1 MSVLQQA
8 PGERAVYDL
17 CVMGAGPVG
26 LSLALAAQAR
36 GLRVL
41 VVEGGGLDPAQS
53 APDWSGS
60 TRVKPQHHAPLELA
74 THTGLGGTTWLW
86 GGRCV
91 PFEAHDFEARP
102 QVPGVQWPLSWPEV
116 QPWYEAA
123 ALCVDCGSAEFRR
136 PLPPEAQGPVTR
148 LSDFELTQLER
159 WAHQPRLL
167 GSLGQRALACE
178 GLDLLFDTRVESLVF
193 SPNGGQIEALQA
205 DCRGQG
211 VQLRARAFVLA
222 GGALGVTRLLLK
234 AQAGRPA
241 LFGGPDGPLGR
252 HYMGHILGSIAR
264 LVLKQ
269 PEDVRWLDFSRDT
282 CGTYVRRRLTP
293 SPALQRAQGLLN
305 TSFYIDNPPFYEPSH
320 RNPTLS
326 AVFMGLAI
334 APIGRRLVAEAMRLK
349 HIGPRPYRWL
359 AHGLNIARRPWR
371 AALDVIDI
379 LRNRYLSSVRKPG
392 FVLRNA
398 GGTYA
403 LVYHAEQI
411 PHPDSRVTLNNE
423 AGDLRVDFCYQPQD
437 VDSVLRAHAL
447 LDQDLRSAGLGH
459 LEYERPEAQRA
470 AHVFEQ
476 ATDGFHQI
484 GTTRMSADPAQGVVD
499 GQLRVHGL
507 DNLYIASSSVFCTSG
522 EANPTLLAVA
532 LGLRLADHLAQ
543 QWGPRPE
550 AKAFAEAH

>member
-8 PGERAVYDL
+8 PGERVVYDL

-41 VVEGGGLDPAQS
+41 VVDGGGLDPAQS

-60 TRVKPQHHAPLELA
+60 TCVKPQHHAPLELA

-123 ALCVDCGSAEFRR
+123 ARCVDCGSAEFRR

-167 GSLGQRALACE
+167 GSLGQQALACE
-178 GLDLLFDTRVESLVF
+178 SLDLLFDTRVEALVF
-193 SPNGGQIEALQA
+193 GPAGGQVEALQA
-205 DCRGQG
+205 DRRGQR
-211 VQLRARAFVLA
+211 VELRARAFVLA
-222 GGALGVTRLLLK
+222 GGALGVTQLLLK

-269 PEDVRWLDFSRDT
+269 PDDVRWLDFSRDT

-293 SPALQRAQGLLN
+293 NPALQRAQGLLN

-411 PHPDSRVTLNNE
+411 PHPDSRVTLKNE

-447 LDQDLRSAGLGH
+447 LDQDLRAAGLGH
-459 LEYERPEAQRA
+459 LEYERPEAERA
-470 AHVFEQ
+470 GHVFEQ

-543 QWGPRPE
+543 QLVPRPGKPP
-550 AKAFAEAH
+550 AVAE